1 MIAKI
6 VAWIE
11 NTNVIGIRLQHT
23 YRYAHK
29 CTQKQTT
36 LTTWNVVNNKTCES
50 QPQTTN
56 DNKKWQQQNNKWHE
70 PTTTTNW
77 NQNSAHEARTTNAH
91 DDKKRHIIW
100 TCKFVTFESLC
111 VLKLY
116 PVTSTGGTGTRG
128 KEIWWRQGWHREMWK
143 RNLVTSGGRIVTHG
157 RKSIRLSH
165 HLLSCHLFFI
175 RCRVVFP
182 KLLPCHFPFNG
193 LVVFYCR
200 FFCGFC
206 FANNFSRVLH
216 SNDPLETTTTPIR

>member
-1 MIAKI
+1 M
-6 VAWIE
+6 
-11 NTNVIGIRLQHT
+11 
-23 YRYAHK
+23 
-29 CTQKQTT
+29 
-36 LTTWNVVNNKTCES
+36 
-50 QPQTTN
+50 
-56 DNKKWQQQNNKWHE
+56 
-70 PTTTTNW
+70 
-77 NQNSAHEARTTNAH
+77 
-91 DDKKRHIIW
+91 
-100 TCKFVTFESLC
+100 
-111 VLKLY
+111 LKLY

-182 KLLPCHFPFNG
+182 KLLPCRLPFNG

-206 FANNFSRVLH
+206 FANNFSRVPH
-216 SNDPLETTTTPIR
+216 SNDQLETTTTPIRQQHDTVGHCWFRGANQETRGASSTTKTCLSKVKIR